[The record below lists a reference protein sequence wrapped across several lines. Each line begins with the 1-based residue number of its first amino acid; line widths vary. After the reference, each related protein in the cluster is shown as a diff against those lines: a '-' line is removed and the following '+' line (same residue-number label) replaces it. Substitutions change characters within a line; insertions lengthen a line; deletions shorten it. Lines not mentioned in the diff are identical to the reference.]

1 MLYERTRAWRRGL
14 IACALLAAGVAGAA
28 HKVQNT
34 PVAWVN
40 GQAIQRTTLVE
51 LLNLRNGPGD
61 STGRPLPP
69 VTLEDRQRAL
79 QDIIQM
85 ELLAQKARDQG
96 LTATPE
102 AASELAYQRDQ
113 VLSQRLLR
121 LLTQETVVDE
131 AAVRE
136 RHAAIPTE
144 HEVSVRHIV
153 LADEA
158 AARDVIAR
166 LDAGAS
172 FADLARKRSI
182 DKESR
187 RQGGLLPTMK
197 ATSFVPPFAAAAI
210 AQAPGRH
217 GAEPVHTDFGWH
229 VLRVESRREIPPP
242 PFEEARGWLAPQ
254 MVNERV
260 DEQVTA
266 WRRAADV
273 KVLQPLGD
281 GPLADTS
288 GTVATVDGRPIPRV
302 LLEQLVKARN
312 GIENPYDPVDPNRP
326 APPLAGREG
335 TLEELVM
342 TSVLAHQARERQL
355 DENPS
360 VLAEAELQ
368 EKTIA
373 GRMYV
378 RWLISQT
385 RIEPDEL
392 KTLYR
397 SDVPVHDFK
406 VSQIVV
412 AEEAQAAELIARL
425 DQGARFPA
433 LAREFSL
440 DEGTKK
446 QGGSMGWL
454 LNNQMPTAVSAVVRP
469 LKPGRHAAK
478 PVRTDAG
485 WVVVRLDTVRPTARR
500 PGLEEA
506 TAWLYPKLMNDKVQV
521 RLQQLRASADIQL
534 VQ

>member
-1 MLYERTRAWRRGL
+1 
-14 IACALLAAGVAGAA
+14 
-28 HKVQNT
+28 
-34 PVAWVN
+34 AWVN

-61 STGRPLPP
+61 GSGRPLPP
-69 VTLEDRQRAL
+69 VTLEHRQRAL
-79 QDIIQM
+79 DDIIQM
-85 ELLAQKARDQG
+85 ELVAQKARDQG

-113 VLSQRLLR
+113 VLSQRLMR
-121 LLTQETVVDE
+121 QLTQETVIDE
-131 AAVRE
+131 TALRE
-136 RHAAIPTE
+136 RHAALPTE
-144 HEVSVRHIV
+144 HEIGVRHIV
-153 LADEA
+153 LATEA
-158 AARDVIAR
+158 AARDTIAR

-182 DKESR
+182 DKESKVK
-187 RQGGLLPTMK
+187 GGLLPTTK
-197 ATSFVPPFAAAAI
+197 STAFVPPFAAAAV
-210 AQAPGRH
+210 ALEPGRYTKT
-217 GAEPVHTDFGWH
+217 PVATDFGWH
-229 VLRVESRREIPPP
+229 VIRLESHRAVPPP
-242 PFEEARGWLAPQ
+242 PLDEAREWLVPM

-260 DEQVTA
+260 EQQMAA
-266 WRRAADV
+266 WRQAADV

-281 GPLADTS
+281 GPVADTR
-288 GTVATVDGRPIPRV
+288 GDVATVNGQAIPRV
-302 LLEQLVKARN
+302 MLEQLVKARN

-326 APPLAGREG
+326 PRPMAGREG

-342 TSVLAHQARERQL
+342 TQVLAQQARARQL

-368 EKTIA
+368 QKTIA

-385 RIEPDEL
+385 RIEVDEL
-392 KTLYR
+392 KALYR
-397 SDVPVHDFK
+397 TDVPANDFK

-412 AEEAQAAELIARL
+412 AEEAQAAALIDRL

-446 QGGSMGWL
+446 SGGSMGWL

-469 LKPGRHAAK
+469 LKPGRHAAQA
-478 PVRTDAG
+478 VRTDAG
-485 WVVVRLDTVRPTARR
+485 WVVVRLDAVRPTARR

-521 RLQQLRASADIQL
+521 RLQRLRAEADVRL